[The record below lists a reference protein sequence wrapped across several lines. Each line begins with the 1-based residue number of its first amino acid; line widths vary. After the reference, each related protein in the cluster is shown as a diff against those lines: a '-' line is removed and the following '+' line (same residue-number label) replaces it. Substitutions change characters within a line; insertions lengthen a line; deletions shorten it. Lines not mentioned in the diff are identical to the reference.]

1 MENSAEQGS
10 YFGTAK
16 ISKILRE
23 IAPPVMLG
31 LLIQALYNIVDSF
44 FVGQYSVAG
53 LTALSV
59 IFPVQFVAIALAVGT
74 GVGVNTYMARK
85 YAQGRTQD
93 AAAAAGTGM
102 VLELATWAV
111 FAVLCYVF
119 MRPYVLTS
127 ASEEEAITAAVTYG
141 NIVCVGSLGL
151 FLEANWTKVQQ
162 AGGGMRL
169 PMLAQ
174 VAGALVNIVCDPL
187 LIFGA
192 GPVPAMGIA
201 GAAYA
206 TVAGQLVAA
215 AITFF
220 KGWRRPPASLAA
232 FCHYAGRIYAYG
244 YSSILMQASCT
255 VYIVILNIIL
265 AGFSDAAVTVLG
277 LYYKW
282 QTFFFIP
289 LLGLM
294 TCIVPVISF
303 NYTCRQFARCRETVR
318 LSCYI
323 SAAFMIVGFI
333 CFVIFPEQSLRIF
346 SDDAQVLQLGCVA
359 FPIIGTSF
367 FSAVLSLMLPMVF
380 LAIGAGRA
388 STLLS
393 LNRQIFCL
401 LPSFWCFAQLGVD
414 YTWLAFPFSE
424 TVSGGISYY
433 MYRRLVKSW
442 EKQI

>member
-1 MENSAEQGS
+1 MEKELDSDS
-10 YFGTAK
+10 YFGSAK
-16 ISKILRE
+16 ISKILRD

-85 YAQGRTQD
+85 YAQGRAQD
-93 AAAAAGTGM
+93 ADAAAGTGM
-102 VLELATWAV
+102 VLELATWAL
-111 FAVLCYVF
+111 FAAVCYAF

-127 ASEEEAITAAVTYG
+127 ASEEAAVAAAVTYG

-162 AGGGMRL
+162 ASGGMRL

-174 VAGALVNIVCDPL
+174 VAGAVVNIVLDPL

-206 TVAGQLVAA
+206 TVAGQLAAA

-220 KGWRRPPASLAA
+220 KGWRRPPVSLAA

-303 NYTCRQFARCRETVR
+303 NYTCRRFDRCCETVR
-318 LSCYI
+318 LSCYT

-333 CFVIFPEQSLRIF
+333 CFVIFPEQSLGIF
-346 SDDAQVLQLGCVA
+346 SSDAKVLEIGRVA

-380 LAIGAGRA
+380 LAIGAGRS

-401 LPSFWCFAQLGVD
+401 LPSFWCLAQLGLD

-424 TVSGGISYY
+424 TAAGGISYY
-433 MYRRLVKSW
+433 MYRRLVKGW
-442 EKQI
+442 EK